1 MNKKEF
7 TRGVYVQPRIKTIS
21 LQHEFHLLVPSEI
34 KPKPGGPEVH
44 DPDEEN
50 DEEIEFE

>member
-7 TRGVYVQPRIKTIS
+7 TRGVYVQPRIETIS

-34 KPKPGGPEVH
+34 KPKPGTPEIE
-44 DPDEEN
+44 DNEDEN
-50 DEEIEFE
+50 EEIEFE

>member
-1 MNKKEF
+1 MNKKLLEKEA
-7 TRGVYVQPRIKTIS
+7 YIS
-21 LQHEFHLLVPSEI
+21 PQIEVIGLQHESHLLVPSEI

-44 DPDEEN
+44 DPDEDD